1 MLVSENMSSSPDM
14 VCVRLLEAH
23 RRVGISPNVLTPVV
37 IGRQFSYIRPLSKT
51 KEPSANDAEG
61 PQR

>member
-1 MLVSENMSSSPDM
+1 MSSSPDM

-23 RRVGISPNVLTPVV
+23 QRVGISPNMLTPVV
-37 IGRQFSYIRPLSKT
+37 IGRQFWQNLPLLKT